1 MSAWV
6 TIGTFA
12 GGIGLFLLG
21 MHLLTEGL
29 KAAAGGALK
38 DILARATGTRFRA
51 LASGALI
58 TGLVQSSSAVT
69 IAAIGF
75 VNAGLLDLGQ
85 AIWVVFGSNV
95 GTTMTG
101 WLVAL
106 SGLEVNLAVAALP
119 AIGVGTVMSTFAK
132 KRRAGPIGEAIT
144 GFGLF
149 FLGLGFM
156 KDAFGE
162 LAASVDPS
170 TFDVGGIGGGALFA
184 AVGLVLTAATQSSS
198 ASLAIALAAAQ
209 SRLIPI
215 EAAGA
220 WVIGANLGTTS
231 TALISVIGATSNA
244 RRTAAAHVVFNVV
257 AAGAAFA
264 LLPFAFHVI
273 DAGFGLVDI
282 NASPATSLAVFHT
295 VFNLLGVLLMWPLTG
310 RLTRFL
316 TAHFIEDEQSGRTES
331 EHLDANVLAVPA
343 VALEALRLE
352 CRRVLSFAAG
362 AVSAACADGQPE
374 GDEVGRQARAVY
386 DLTEAMSAFSGQLDR
401 VSVSAD
407 VAEGLGRVVR
417 ATHHVNIAIEQSEQ
431 VSTIRRRPGAD
442 EEGSAVVPEMLRA
455 VREIAKLAAAVPADV
470 EALEDHMEALTQSYR
485 VAATAYTSTAAEGV
499 RATAQALYRQQVT
512 SEARRAAKHL
522 VRAAR
527 ELSETPES

>member
-1 MSAWV
+1 MDAWV

-38 DILARATGTRFRA
+38 GILTRATGTRLRA

-58 TGLVQSSSAVT
+58 TGIVQSSSAVT

-85 AIWVVFGSNV
+85 AVWVVFGSNV

-106 SGLEVNLAVAALP
+106 SGLEVDLAVVALP
-119 AIGVGTVMSTFAK
+119 AIGLGTLMSTFAK
-132 KRRAGPIGEAIT
+132 KRRAGPIGDAVA

-156 KDAFGE
+156 KDAFSN
-162 LAASVDPS
+162 LASSVDPS
-170 TFDVGGIGGGALFA
+170 TFDIGGIAGVALFA
-184 AVGLVLTAATQSSS
+184 GVGLVLTAATQSSS

-231 TALISVIGATSNA
+231 TALISVIGATPNA
-244 RRTAAAHVVFNVV
+244 RRTAMAHVAFNLV
-257 AAGAAFA
+257 AAGAAFL
-264 LLPFAFHVI
+264 LLPFAF
-273 DAGFGLVDI
+273 DALDAALVALDFT
-282 NASPATSLAVFHT
+282 ASPASSLALFHT
-295 VFNLLGVLLMWPLTG
+295 VFNVLGVLLMWPLTG

-316 TAHFIEDEQSGRTES
+316 ARHFVEDEEEGRTEPD
-331 EHLDANVLAVPA
+331 HLDANVLAVPA

-352 CRRVLSFAAG
+352 GQRVLSYVAE
-362 AVSAACADGQPE
+362 AVIAACAPGKPS
-374 GDEVGRQARAVY
+374 GDDVQTNTRAATE
-386 DLTEAMSAFSGQLDR
+386 LTEAIADFSSQLDR
-401 VSVSAD
+401 VSVSAK
-407 VAEGLGRVVR
+407 VAEGLARVVQ
-417 ATHHVNIAIEQSEQ
+417 AIHHVNVAVEQAEQISAIRQ
-431 VSTIRRRPGAD
+431 RPGAD
-442 EEGSAVVPEMLRA
+442 EAGSQVVPEMLA
-455 VREIAKLAAAVPADV
+455 EVRHIARTAAAPSPNLAS
-470 EALEDHMEALTQSYR
+470 LEDLMKELTQSYR
-485 VAATAYTSTAAEGV
+485 VASTAYTSTAAEGV
-499 RATAQALYRQQVT
+499 RATAQALYRQQVA

-522 VRAAR
+522 VHAAR
-527 ELSETPES
+527 ELSET

>member
-1 MSAWV
+1 MDAWV

-38 DILARATGTRFRA
+38 GILARATGTRLRA

-58 TGLVQSSSAVT
+58 TGIVQSSSAVT

-85 AIWVVFGSNV
+85 AVWVVFGSNV

-106 SGLEVNLAVAALP
+106 SGLEVDLAVVALP
-119 AIGVGTVMSTFAK
+119 AIGVGTLMSTFAK
-132 KRRAGPIGEAIT
+132 KRRAGPIGDAIA

-156 KDAFGE
+156 KDAFSD
-162 LAASVDPS
+162 LASSVDPS
-170 TFDVGGIGGGALFA
+170 TFDIGGVSGVALFA
-184 AVGLVLTAATQSSS
+184 GVGLVLTAATQSSS

-231 TALISVIGATSNA
+231 TALISVIGATPNA
-244 RRTAAAHVVFNVV
+244 RRTAMAHVAFNLV
-257 AAGAAFA
+257 AAGAAFL
-264 LLPFAFHVI
+264 LLPFAF
-273 DAGFGLVDI
+273 DALDAALEALDFT
-282 NASPATSLAVFHT
+282 ASPASSLALFHT
-295 VFNLLGVLLMWPLTG
+295 VFNVLGVLLMWPLTG

-316 TAHFIEDEQSGRTES
+316 ARHFVEEEEEEGRTEPK
-331 EHLDANVLAVPA
+331 HLDANVLAVPA

-352 CRRVLSFAAG
+352 GQRVLSYVAE
-362 AVSAACADGQPE
+362 AVIAACAPGEPSGNDVQTNT
-374 GDEVGRQARAVY
+374 RAATE
-386 DLTEAMSAFSGQLDR
+386 LTEAIADFSSQLDR
-401 VSVSAD
+401 VSVSAK
-407 VAEGLGRVVR
+407 VAEGLARVVQ
-417 ATHHVNIAIEQSEQ
+417 AIHHVNVAVEQAEQISAIRQ
-431 VSTIRRRPGAD
+431 RPGAD
-442 EEGSAVVPEMLRA
+442 EEGSQVVPEMLA
-455 VREIAKLAAAVPADV
+455 EVRHIARTAAAPSPNLAS
-470 EALEDHMEALTQSYR
+470 LEDLMKELTQSYR
-485 VAATAYTSTAAEGV
+485 VASTAYTSTAAEGV
-499 RATAQALYRQQVT
+499 RATAQALYRQQVA

-522 VRAAR
+522 VHAAR
-527 ELSETPES
+527 ELSEP